1 MFNQANW
8 RLNCKNKRKRFKLN
22 QYMWKFCRNM
32 NTHYFGFM
40 MKCMRLEMNCTLN
53 NRCSSVAC
61 LKFRWYSFIL
71 KLWKSKSVEINFH
84 IFDTYLFIY
93 DKQKY
98 RYDKSF
104 NPTAPKIVILSDFEK
119 VRDSRHIPFWKRM
132 HDLQYYRRNPKK

>member
-1 MFNQANW
+1 
-8 RLNCKNKRKRFKLN
+8 
-22 QYMWKFCRNM
+22 MWKFCRNM

-71 KLWKSKSVEINFH
+71 KLWKSKSVKINFL

-98 RYDKSF
+98 RYDNSF
-104 NPTAPKIVILSDFEK
+104 NSTAPQIVSDFKKCVTPDIVHFEK
-119 VRDSRHIPFWKRM
+119 ECMICNIIEEI
-132 HDLQYYRRNPKK
+132 RRNKMIWTFIKYKLKYFHNY